1 MRQCGP
7 LHHEMLLSH
16 KAASEVYEQPQTLDW
31 KVGATIC
38 GYGIASAHVLLSSG
52 HSLLY
57 QGIFQTSPEEGKLKN
72 DFFSSL
78 RNKMTMTQAND
89 NIAPQR
95 LKSFETGFNRNR
107 TSS

>member
-1 MRQCGP
+1 MRQFGP

-38 GYGIASAHVLLSSG
+38 GYGIALAHVLLSSG

-57 QGIFQTSPEEGKLKN
+57 QGIFQTSPEEEKLKN

-78 RNKMTMTQAND
+78 RNKMTMTQANN
-89 NIAPQR
+89 NIAPQS
-95 LKSFETGFNRNR
+95 LKSFETGFSRK
-107 TSS
+107 

>member
-1 MRQCGP
+1 MSLNYCKYGKETNKTNGALSYRSANYNTYMRQFGP

-38 GYGIASAHVLLSSG
+38 GYGIASAHLLLSSG

-57 QGIFQTSPEEGKLKN
+57 QGIFLQKKEN
-72 DFFSSL
+72 
-78 RNKMTMTQAND
+78 
-89 NIAPQR
+89 
-95 LKSFETGFNRNR
+95 
-107 TSS
+107 

>member
-1 MRQCGP
+1 MRQFGP

-38 GYGIASAHVLLSSG
+38 GYRIASAHVLLSSG

-72 DFFSSL
+72 DFFSS
-78 RNKMTMTQAND
+78 
-89 NIAPQR
+89 
-95 LKSFETGFNRNR
+95 
-107 TSS
+107 

>member
-1 MRQCGP
+1 MRQFGP

-38 GYGIASAHVLLSSG
+38 GYRIASAHVLLSSG

-72 DFFSSL
+72 DFFFLL
-78 RNKMTMTQAND
+78 RNKMTMRQAN
-89 NIAPQR
+89 NIAPQS

-107 TSS
+107 T